1 MPAAPAVIVPPAAVP
16 FTPPV
21 PNTPAMP
28 ETPTEVPEPPAQPL
42 GVAILG
48 EPLTAGLL
56 IGFPIILGGSVLASL
71 RTTHVA
77 PEAS

>member
-1 MPAAPAVIVPPAAVP
+1 VTYLNPAIAVL
-16 FTPPV
+16 
-21 PNTPAMP
+21 
-28 ETPTEVPEPPAQPL
+28 L

>member
-1 MPAAPAVIVPPAAVP
+1 VVCSALAFLVFFPLVEEVGPARSTVVTYLNPAIAVL
-16 FTPPV
+16 
-21 PNTPAMP
+21 
-28 ETPTEVPEPPAQPL
+28 L